1 MPTIFKMNKETNN
14 LPVLPRLFE
23 KVILNKFEEE
33 RKLRV
38 LKWAQIFLNR
48 TNELHAHS
56 FHPMELNAMK
66 I

>member
-38 LKWAQIFLNR
+38 LK
-48 TNELHAHS
+48 
-56 FHPMELNAMK
+56 
-66 I
+66 